1 MPALN
6 TDRLPPTH
14 RVDAVRDVIRTNF
27 AMVDVAPAR
36 SAARFRFAATRVELG
51 QLGLHAVTSNGL
63 AVRRTGRMLRD
74 GARPTLALSI
84 QTRGTSVL
92 EQHRRRAVMGPGD
105 VAAYVTSAPF
115 THTNAPG
122 NAQIF
127 TVPLDYLAMPRDVVD
142 RITAVTFNTNN
153 AIVDLVRTFLAKVL
167 MTTISG
173 EQFPGHA
180 VVRPAIELVRAMITS
195 ELGDHRLASAS
206 LHDSLQMRI
215 VRYLETHWSDLD
227 LSPATV
233 ATAHHVSVRQLYNVL
248 AKADISLG
256 DWIRHRRLEACREQ
270 LASAAART
278 ETVAAIGQRWGFSDP
293 THFARTFKT
302 AYGNTPREWRA
313 LHHSREDT
321 V

>member
-6 TDRLPPTH
+6 TERMPPTQ
-14 RVDAVRDVIRTNF
+14 RVEAVRDVIATHF
-27 AMVDVAPAR
+27 AMVDVAPAH
-36 SAARFRFAATRVELG
+36 AAQFRFAATRVELG
-51 QLGLHAVTSNGL
+51 QLALHTVTSNGL
-63 AVRRTGRMLRD
+63 AVRRTSRMLRD
-74 GARPTLALSI
+74 GARPTLALSV

-92 EQHRRRAVMGPGD
+92 EQQGRRAAMRPGD
-105 VAAYVTSAPF
+105 IAAYVTSAPF

-122 NAQIF
+122 TAQIF
-127 TVPLDYLAMPRDVVD
+127 TVPLDYLALPRDVLD
-142 RITAVTFNTNN
+142 RITAVTFNPNN

-167 MTTISG
+167 TTTISG

-180 VVRPAIELVRAMITS
+180 VVRPAIELVRAMINS

-206 LHDSLQMRI
+206 LHDSLQIRI
-215 VRYLETHWSDLD
+215 MRYLETHWSDLD
-227 LSPATV
+227 LSPVTV

-270 LASAAART
+270 LASAAMRT
-278 ETVAAIGQRWGFSDP
+278 QTVAAIGQRWGFSDP
-293 THFARTFKT
+293 THFSRTFKT

-313 LHHSREDT
+313 LHQSRPDT